1 MMQLVQPSNGVEPL
15 PKRTRGAKHRHAGAL
30 VHAAIWLSVVAL
42 VAAAPPGARGNG
54 LDAPAE
60 HESTQDRI
68 QSPLSVAPVVEVE
81 SPGQAD
87 CRISISQRESLP
99 LGAYVRIRGLPAGVV
114 LSAGRP
120 WWEKIAGQ
128 ADEQRAWVVPVR
140 ATEGLKVQM
149 PRGVSGNSELLV
161 TLVDGDGRMLAEDSS
176 ELRITPQV
184 ALAPAETIVSVSIR
198 PAVAPPPEKVVV
210 PSGSERV
217 IVAAPPGARGN
228 GLDAPAQHEST
239 QHRVQSP
246 LSVAPVVEV
255 ESPGQADCRIS
266 IVQRESLPLGAYV
279 RIRGLPAAAVL
290 SAGRPWWEKIAG
302 QADEQR
308 AWVVPVRATE
318 GLKVQMPRGVSGNSE
333 LLVTLV
339 DGDGRML
346 AEDSSELRI
355 TPQVALAPA
364 EKIVSLSIEPAAA
377 PPPEKIVVPSAPEKV
392 AVAAPD
398 KAASQP
404 QRNPGEITTSALSP
418 SHPPLPSR
426 DLPAPSSDNLAQ
438 ADRLVAKGE
447 SYLARGDIAIARR
460 YFERAAE
467 LGLPIAALRMA
478 ETQDPRELA
487 RRGVHGVKANLDE
500 ARRWYQRALEL
511 NVPEADSKLRRLGS
525 Q

>member
-1 MMQLVQPSNGVEPL
+1 MIQLVQRSNGVELL
-15 PKRTRGAKHRHAGAL
+15 PKCIRGAKPRHSGAR
-30 VHAAIWLSVVAL
+30 VYAAILLSAVAL
-42 VAAAPPGARGNG
+42 VAAVPPGARGNG
-54 LDAPAE
+54 LDAAAENEPTQVHIQSPLSVAPVVEMESPGQADYGIGISQKESLPLGAYVRIRGLPAGVELSAGRPWREKIAGQADEQRAWVVPVNATEGLKVQMPRGVAGNSELLVTLIDGDGRMLAEDSSELRITPQAALAPAE
-60 HESTQDRI
+60 KIVSLSIGPAVAPPPEKVVVPSAPEKVVVAAPTGARGNGLDAAAENEPAQVHI

-87 CRISISQRESLP
+87 CRISISQRE
-99 LGAYVRIRGLPAGVV
+99 G
-114 LSAGRP
+114 
-120 WWEKIAGQ
+120 
-128 ADEQRAWVVPVR
+128 
-140 ATEGLKVQM
+140 
-149 PRGVSGNSELLV
+149 
-161 TLVDGDGRMLAEDSS
+161 
-176 ELRITPQV
+176 
-184 ALAPAETIVSVSIR
+184 
-198 PAVAPPPEKVVV
+198 
-210 PSGSERV
+210 
-217 IVAAPPGARGN
+217 
-228 GLDAPAQHEST
+228 
-239 QHRVQSP
+239 
-246 LSVAPVVEV
+246 
-255 ESPGQADCRIS
+255 
-266 IVQRESLPLGAYV
+266 LPLGAYV

-318 GLKVQMPRGVSGNSE
+318 DLKVQLPRGVSGNSE

-355 TPQVALAPA
+355 KPQVALAPA
-364 EKIVSLSIEPAAA
+364 EKIVSMSIGPAVA
-377 PPPEKIVVPSAPEKV
+377 PPPEKVVVPSAPEKV
-392 AVAAPD
+392 AVASPD

-404 QRNPGEITTSALSP
+404 QRNPAEITTSALSP
-418 SHPPLPSR
+418 SHPPPPSR

-447 SYLARGDIAIARR
+447 DYLARGDIAIARR

-487 RRGVHGVKANLDE
+487 RRGVHGVKANLEE

>member
-1 MMQLVQPSNGVEPL
+1 MIQSVQLSNGGELL
-15 PKRTRGAKHRHAGAL
+15 PKHIRGARPRHSGAR
-30 VHAAIWLSVVAL
+30 VYVAIGLSVVAL
-42 VAAAPPGARGNG
+42 ATAVPPGARGNG

-60 HESTQDRI
+60 HESTQDHI

-99 LGAYVRIRGLPAGVV
+99 LGAYVRIRGLPTAVV

-128 ADEQRAWVVPVR
+128 ADEQRAWVVPVK
-140 ATEGLKVQM
+140 ATEDLKVQI
-149 PRGVSGNSELLV
+149 PRGVLGNSELLV
-161 TLVDGDGRMLAEDSS
+161 TL
-176 ELRITPQV
+176 I
-184 ALAPAETIVSVSIR
+184 
-198 PAVAPPPEKVVV
+198 
-210 PSGSERV
+210 
-217 IVAAPPGARGN
+217 
-228 GLDAPAQHEST
+228 
-239 QHRVQSP
+239 
-246 LSVAPVVEV
+246 
-255 ESPGQADCRIS
+255 
-266 IVQRESLPLGAYV
+266 
-279 RIRGLPAAAVL
+279 
-290 SAGRPWWEKIAG
+290 
-302 QADEQR
+302 
-308 AWVVPVRATE
+308 
-318 GLKVQMPRGVSGNSE
+318 
-333 LLVTLV
+333 

-364 EKIVSLSIEPAAA
+364 EKIVSVPVA
-377 PPPEKIVVPSAPEKV
+377 PPAEKVVVASASEQVVVPSKPEKVVVPSAPEKV
-392 AVAAPD
+392 AVASPD
-398 KAASQP
+398 KAAGQP
-404 QRNPGEITTSALSP
+404 QRSPDEITTSALSP
-418 SHPPLPSR
+418 SSPPPSLR
-426 DLPAPSSDNLAQ
+426 DRPAPSSADLAQ
-438 ADRLVAKGE
+438 AGRLVGKGE
-447 SYLARGDIAIARR
+447 GYLARGDIAIARQ